1 MHRLPVLW
9 FVDGVVAVDAGL
21 LLDNLRLGAGAGHGA
36 AEEDVDEEHDP
47 EQDPKGDAEVG
58 QPVGVGRSWWR
69 GCKVYSTVVKFLV
82 LKKQFRK
89 KETNKIWGFF
99 LLLWSQ
105 KKIIEFL
112 SFSINN

>member
-9 FVDGVVAVDAGL
+9 FVDGVVVVDAGL

-47 EQDPKGDAEVG
+47 EQDPEGDAEVG

-82 LKKQFRK
+82 LKKKNLEKRK
-89 KETNKIWGFF
+89 LIKSEFFFAAVESKENYWIFVF
-99 LLLWSQ
+99 LQ
-105 KKIIEFL
+105 
-112 SFSINN
+112 

>member
-9 FVDGVVAVDAGL
+9 FVDGVVVVDAGL

-47 EQDPKGDAEVG
+47 EQDPEGDAEVG

-82 LKKQFRK
+82 LKIQFRK
-89 KETNKIWGFF
+89 KETNKIWVFF
-99 LLLWSQ
+99 AAVDSKENYW
-105 KKIIEFL
+105 IFVFL
-112 SFSINN
+112 H

>member
-9 FVDGVVAVDAGL
+9 FVDGVVVVDAGL

-47 EQDPKGDAEVG
+47 EQDPEGDAEVG

-69 GCKVYSTVVKFLV
+69 GCKVYSTVVKFCSSTLSLV
-82 LKKQFRK
+82 FSVTHL
-89 KETNKIWGFF
+89 FF
-99 LLLWSQ
+99 LKNESKLAL
-105 KKIIEFL
+105 IILKNE
-112 SFSINN
+112 

>member
-9 FVDGVVAVDAGL
+9 FVDGVVVVDAGL

-47 EQDPKGDAEVG
+47 EQDPEGDAEVG

-69 GCKVYSTVVKFLV
+69 GCKVYSSEISCI
-82 LKKQFRK
+82 KKKKFRK
-89 KETNKIWGFF
+89 KETNKIWVFF
-99 LLLWSQ
+99 AAVESKENYW
-105 KKIIEFL
+105 IFVFL
-112 SFSINN
+112 H